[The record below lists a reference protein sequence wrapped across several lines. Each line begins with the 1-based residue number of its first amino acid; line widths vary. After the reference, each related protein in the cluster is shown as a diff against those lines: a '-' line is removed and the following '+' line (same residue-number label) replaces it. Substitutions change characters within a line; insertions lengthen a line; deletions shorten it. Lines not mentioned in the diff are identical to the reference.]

1 MNTHVDIEHL
11 STCQRA
17 VWSVARLRN
26 VGKGK
31 GRAVL
36 FADEESSDEDVSEFG
51 GSVVVG
57 ESEDEYEDVQMG
69 HGTDEV
75 SDIGVDI
82 AGPSSKKA
90 APVASKNK
98 VCPTLSYS
106 QACWN

>member
-1 MNTHVDIEHL
+1 MKHL

-17 VWSVARLRN
+17 VWSVARPIDL
-26 VGKGK
+26 GKGK
-31 GRAVL
+31 GCAIL
-36 FADEESSDEDVSEFG
+36 LADDGSSDEDVSEFE

-69 HGTDEV
+69 HGGDEV
-75 SDIGVDI
+75 SDISVDI

-98 VCPTLSYS
+98 VCPTLGYS